1 MSFVFA
7 PRTLLYV
14 PADNARALQ
23 KARELQPDGLIL
35 DLEDAV
41 APERKDLAR
50 EQARA
55 ALQQGFSVPALVRVN
70 GLDTPWEHLDREMAL
85 TAGAAGLVLPK
96 VEDPALVRGLSLG
109 VPLWLLIETPL
120 GVLRAAEL
128 AAQEGVAGLLV
139 GSNDLASAL
148 HAQPGPE
155 RSELQY
161 ALQAVVLAARA
172 HGKYVLDAVY
182 NDTRDLAGFEAQCQQ
197 GRRLGFDGKTLIH
210 PAQIAPAQ
218 NWFGVSGEQ
227 AQAAQALLSAW
238 EQARAEGK
246 SVLSYGGQMVEE
258 LHIRQARALL
268 ARYEQEQHTRHEA
281 ARNQVV

>member
-1 MSFVFA
+1 MPASTPFLTA
-7 PRTLLYV
+7 PRHLLYV

-23 KARELQPDGLIL
+23 KARELRPDGIIL

-55 ALQQGFSVPALVRVN
+55 ALRGGFGVPVLVRVN
-70 GLDTPWEHLDREMAL
+70 GLGTPWEHLDREMAL
-85 TAGAAGLVLPK
+85 TERVAGLVLPK
-96 VEDPALVRGLSLG
+96 VEEVEAVRGLNLG

-120 GVLRAAEL
+120 GVLRAPQL

-148 HAQPGPE
+148 HAQPDAQ

-197 GRRLGFDGKTLIH
+197 GRRLGFDGKTIIH
-210 PAQIAPAQ
+210 PAQIAPAGQ
-218 NWFGVSGEQ
+218 CFGVSA
-227 AQAAQALLSAW
+227 AQAEAAKALLSAW
-238 EQARAEGK
+238 QQARTEGK
-246 SVLSYGGQMVEE
+246 SVLNYAGQMVEE
-258 LHIRQARALL
+258 LHIRQAQALL
-268 ARYEQEQHTRHEA
+268 ERYQQ
-281 ARNQVV
+281 QVTDAFPQT